1 MTAKIN
7 SLDKLLPEME
17 VDFRKGFPLKNP
29 WGTISYRNI
38 NNNNNKGKVSHGNWF
53 RRYTAYGCQIRNDG

>member
-17 VDFRKGFPLKNP
+17 VDFRKRFPLKNP

-38 NNNNNKGKVSHGNWF
+38 NNNTKSRCHMVIGLGIIQHTV
-53 RRYTAYGCQIRNDG
+53 A